1 MPKCDAGPVDVTVT
15 RSRANARFPGKNRKT
30 RPSRA
35 RLPHSHAPVSIR
47 RVFMPLNEQPPMPR
61 LTAVTAEGLADRLR
75 EGPLRTLLTLQVRA
89 GMLAADPDEDRRLE
103 KLIELVQLAHVAMTQ
118 FNEFT
123 LELQAVVDDLTS
135 AAAKRN

>member
-1 MPKCDAGPVDVTVT
+1 
-15 RSRANARFPGKNRKT
+15 
-30 RPSRA
+30 
-35 RLPHSHAPVSIR
+35 
-47 RVFMPLNEQPPMPR
+47 MPLNEQTPMPR
-61 LTAVTAEGLADRLR
+61 LTAVTAERLADRLR

-89 GMLAADPDEDRRLE
+89 GMLAADADDDRRLE

-123 LELQAVVDDLTS
+123 LELKSVVDELTS